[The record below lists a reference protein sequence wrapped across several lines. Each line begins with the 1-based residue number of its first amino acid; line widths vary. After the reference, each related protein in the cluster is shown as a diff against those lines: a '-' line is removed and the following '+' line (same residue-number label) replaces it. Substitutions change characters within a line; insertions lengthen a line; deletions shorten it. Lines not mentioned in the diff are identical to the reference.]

1 MESDWRAGGLVI
13 QMGIIGEIFEGYWR
27 GIGEIFEGYWRGIG
41 EIFEGYWR
49 GIGEIFEGYWRG
61 IGELV
66 ICWLGD
72 GGEFIESQHQ
82 FYCTFFPSLLPGF
95 GYTS

>member
-1 MESDWRAGGLVI
+1 MESDWRAGGELLNSYI
-13 QMGIIGEIFEGYWR
+13 MGIIGEILEGYWR
-27 GIGEIFEGYWRGIG
+27 GIGEIFEGYWRGNG

-49 GIGEIFEGYWRG
+49 VSDLLVGRYW
-61 IGELV
+61 
-66 ICWLGD
+66 
-72 GGEFIESQHQ
+72 SQHQ